1 MDLYYSQSPYQHLV
15 VNYLS
20 QLRCKDCVIV
30 SSLLGKDEINKYYAN
45 NEYVKNIY
53 YIDWLKN
60 EKNPLII
67 YKRISNILGG
77 GWKNKIDTFYT
88 TIIENGYN
96 RHSRSILN
104 IISPK
109 KIVVYEEGTTVLALN
124 AIKQSTVTRIIRNFV
139 IFLFN
144 TFISFLFLDNRQF
157 FVFFSPF
164 SPIDSYILLNKYLLN
179 FSPNN
184 VIDLGQSI
192 KNNQELF
199 DSVVDRIESAFEF
212 NKEEKGIIF
221 LSQPLSEDGICTKL
235 EQVTLFERFLNL
247 KKESEVIYIKTHP
260 RESLYKYNSIMD
272 KYNLSL
278 LDGEWQPH
286 TPREVSYF
294 HYKPHT
300 LISFFSTTIFNIN
313 TPYTDKIYL
322 LLNHPKLLQ
331 EKERISSLI
340 NLDDRIT
347 IV

>member
-1 MDLYYSQSPYQHLV
+1 M
-15 VNYLS
+15 
-20 QLRCKDCVIV
+20 
-30 SSLLGKDEINKYYAN
+30 
-45 NEYVKNIY
+45 
-53 YIDWLKN
+53 
-60 EKNPLII
+60 
-67 YKRISNILGG
+67 
-77 GWKNKIDTFYT
+77 
-88 TIIENGYN
+88 
-96 RHSRSILN
+96 
-104 IISPK
+104 
-109 KIVVYEEGTTVLALN
+109 N

-278 LDGEWQPH
+278 LDGE
-286 TPREVSYF
+286 
-294 HYKPHT
+294 
-300 LISFFSTTIFNIN
+300 
-313 TPYTDKIYL
+313 
-322 LLNHPKLLQ
+322 
-331 EKERISSLI
+331 
-340 NLDDRIT
+340 
-347 IV
+347 